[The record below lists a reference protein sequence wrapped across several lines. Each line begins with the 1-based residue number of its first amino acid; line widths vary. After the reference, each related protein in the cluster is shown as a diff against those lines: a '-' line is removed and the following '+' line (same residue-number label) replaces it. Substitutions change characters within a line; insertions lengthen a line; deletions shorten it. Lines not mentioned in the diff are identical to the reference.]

1 MESKSKGFMA
11 LLFDAA
17 VTLIGMAITVGGFS
31 LIAGDAKE
39 ITKKPTPK
47 VNG

>member
-17 VTLIGMAITVGGFS
+17 VTLVGMAITVGGIS
-31 LIAGDAKE
+31 LIAGDAKA
-39 ITKKPTPK
+39 ITTKPTPK
-47 VNG
+47 AEG